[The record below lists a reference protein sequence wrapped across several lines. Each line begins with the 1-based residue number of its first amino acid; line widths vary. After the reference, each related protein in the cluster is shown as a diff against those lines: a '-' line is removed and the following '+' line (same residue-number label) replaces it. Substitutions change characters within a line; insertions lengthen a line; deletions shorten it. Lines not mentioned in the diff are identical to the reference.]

1 MNEFNPERWTQ
12 LWRMTTGQTPPL
24 EYFWQLATMYS
35 EPHRFYHNE
44 RHIADCLTE
53 FDLARETATDSP
65 AVELAIWFHD
75 AIYEP
80 HAADNEERSAQLAG
94 DWIKQFGGKP
104 AFADSVQGL
113 VLATKTHESSN
124 KDAALLLDVDLGIL
138 GRPPER
144 FDEYEWQIREEYAW
158 VELSVFNVKRAEIL
172 RQFLARDRIYQTEHF
187 FQRWESQARLNLQA
201 SVEKLTKGNPL

>member
-35 EPHRFYHNE
+35 EPHRLYHNE
-44 RHIADCLTE
+44 RHVADCLTE
-53 FDLARETATDSP
+53 FDIAREATTDSP
-65 AVELAIWFHD
+65 AIELAIWFHD

-94 DWIKQFGGKP
+94 DWIQKFGGKP
-104 AFADSVQGL
+104 ALADSVQSL

-124 KDAALLLDVDLGIL
+124 INAALLLDVDLSIL
-138 GRPPER
+138 GQPPER
-144 FDEYEWQIREEYAW
+144 FDEYEQQIREEYAW
-158 VELSVFNVKRAEIL
+158 VEPSVFAAKRAKIL
-172 RQFLARDRIYQTEHF
+172 GQFLARDRIYRTDYF
-187 FQRWESQARLNLQA
+187 FQRLEFQARLNLQV
-201 SVEKLTKGNPL
+201 SVEKLTKGNTV